1 MWSCCSP
8 RSSSRPAAGA
18 SGPGRTQV
26 SRLHLRVALDFGRGA
41 GRDDAAEVEYV
52 DPGADPHDQL
62 HVVLD
67 EQDAQAVP
75 GQPLEQHGEGV
86 GLVLVEAGRR
96 LVEKQNGRLA
106 GERPPDFDEPGE
118 AGRETV
124 HPLIGHAPQ
133 PNPIEQL
140 LGAPGRWGAVLAGPA
155 PAHVGR
161 HPDVVADRHR
171 PEYLEA
177 LERAGDTEP
186 GPLVGGHTDDVAA
199 VEPDPAP
206 LDRLQ
211 AADGVEERR
220 LAGAVRPDEPRRLAG
235 RHVQVHEVQR
245 LDAPEGHGDL
255 LDLEERHGPHCRT
268 RSRALPRE
276 RQPGDDE
283 GDGGRS
289 VTGQQTFRRT
299 LLVFVGL
306 QLGQVMSSIDGTIV
320 ATALPTNVGEIGGFS
335 RSTWVVTAY
344 ALAMVASMPI
354 YGKLGDLYGRRRGPP
369 PA

>member
-41 GRDDAAEVEYV
+41 GRDDAAEVEHV

-67 EQDAQAVP
+67 EP
-75 GQPLEQHGEGV
+75 GQ
-86 GLVLVEAGRR
+86 
-96 LVEKQNGRLA
+96 
-106 GERPPDFDEPGE
+106 

-140 LGAPGRWGAVLAGPA
+140 LGALGRWGAVLAGPA

-171 PEYLEA
+171 PEDLEA

-220 LAGAVRPDEPRRLAG
+220 LAGAVRPDEPGRLAG

-245 LDAPEGHGDL
+245 LDASEGHGDL

-268 RSRALPRE
+268 RSREPPRE
-276 RQPGDDE
+276 RQPCDDE
-283 GDGGRS
+283 GDGGQS

-299 LLVFVGL
+299 LLVFIGL

-320 ATALPTNVGEIGGFS
+320 ATALPTIAGDIGGFS